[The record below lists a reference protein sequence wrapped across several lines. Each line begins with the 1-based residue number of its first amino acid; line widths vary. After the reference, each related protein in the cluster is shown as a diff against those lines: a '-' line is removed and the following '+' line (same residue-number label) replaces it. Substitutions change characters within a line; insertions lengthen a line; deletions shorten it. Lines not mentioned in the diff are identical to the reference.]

1 MARRFPS
8 FLTVE
13 SKLNGSLKI
22 NEHLIESYL
31 DIIFLLLG
39 YLICA
44 RRQHYYRFFCGCGNF
59 WAAALCVL
67 RDRRL
72 EKKAF
77 LSQVE
82 SLGGSGNATSSRLTV
97 CPVSQG

>member
-39 YLICA
+39 A
-44 RRQHYYRFFCGCGNF
+44 NKR
-59 WAAALCVL
+59 
-67 RDRRL
+67 
-72 EKKAF
+72 KKEQK
-77 LSQVE
+77 LLDIIS
-82 SLGGSGNATSSRLTV
+82 SLM
-97 CPVSQG
+97 

>member
-31 DIIFLLLG
+31 DIVFLLLG

-44 RRQHYYRFFCGCGNF
+44 RRQHYYRFFVDVAIFG
-59 WAAALCVL
+59 L
-67 RDRRL
+67 RLYASFAIGDWR
-72 EKKAF
+72 KKH
-77 LSQVE
+77 S
-82 SLGGSGNATSSRLTV
+82 
-97 CPVSQG
+97 